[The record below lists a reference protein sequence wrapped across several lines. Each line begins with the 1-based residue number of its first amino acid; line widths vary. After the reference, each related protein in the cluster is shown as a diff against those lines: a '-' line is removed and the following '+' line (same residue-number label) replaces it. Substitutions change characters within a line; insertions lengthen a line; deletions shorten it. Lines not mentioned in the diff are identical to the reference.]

1 MFRLA
6 VAALLAIPAYA
17 GAAHAQSQCSALI
30 DQGYSCA
37 LPLSEFHHG
46 TTATLSAIRGDV
58 QITSDLQFSQAAS
71 VVPLNVGDAVV
82 VLSGGS
88 ANLAFGPACS
98 RQLPAQ
104 SSLVVRTQDGCVYP
118 SIVVVQE
125 FAQSQS
131 LSVGEEEENDDGMGA
146 AVAGGGLLLG
156 AGVAAA
162 LLLME
167 EDECNPHCDPVSP

>member
-6 VAALLAIPAYA
+6 VATLFASLALSLPV
-17 GAAHAQSQCSALI
+17 HAQSQCSALI

-37 LPLSEFHHG
+37 LPLNEFQNG
-46 TTATLSAIRGDV
+46 TTARLSAIKGDI
-58 QITSDLQFSQAAS
+58 QITSDTQFSQAAS

-118 SIVVVQE
+118 SIVEVQE
-125 FAQSQS
+125 FAQSQN
-131 LSVGEEEENDDGMGA
+131 LSVGEEGSAGMGA
-146 AVAGGGLLLG
+146 ALVGEGLLASAAL
-156 AGVAAA
+156 AA
-162 LLLME
+162 LLLLD
-167 EDECNPHCDPVSP
+167 EDDDPDPVSP